1 MINMIIS
8 MRSMISGAVFRDN
21 LNVIVALKKY
31 FHIKQENKIV
41 FFSI

>member
-8 MRSMISGAVFRDN
+8 MRSIISGAVFRDN
-21 LNVIVALKKY
+21 LNVIVAQKY